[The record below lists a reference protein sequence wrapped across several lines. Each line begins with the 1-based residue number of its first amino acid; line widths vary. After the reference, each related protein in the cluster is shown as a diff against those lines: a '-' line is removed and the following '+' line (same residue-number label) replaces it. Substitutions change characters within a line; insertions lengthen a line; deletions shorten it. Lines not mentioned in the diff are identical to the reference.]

1 MTNDFPVISASVSFQ
16 LTHPWGCDGKGNDRR
31 SACEISTHTPV
42 RVWPKKYILMQC
54 LSLFQ
59 LTHPWGCD
67 HTRQAGYCSFSI
79 FQLTHPWG
87 CDAKGYYS
95 RTHRKHFN
103 SHTREGVTS
112 GILRVGSL
120 STFQLTH
127 PWGCDALQ
135 FHYPNILSISTH
147 TPVRVWQV
155 VLQQEIQRLKFQ
167 LTHPWGCDCYAKN
180 YTDCLN
186 LISTHTPVRVWLLF
200 LM

>member
-1 MTNDFPVISASVSFQ
+1 
-16 LTHPWGCDGKGNDRR
+16 
-31 SACEISTHTPV
+31 
-42 RVWPKKYILMQC
+42 MQC

-167 LTHPWGCDCYAKN
+167 LTHPWGCDTTK
-180 YTDCLN
+180 CLITQIRVTFQ
-186 LISTHTPVRVWLLF
+186 LTHPWGCDKWLSCDLCECFISTHTPVRVWRQGQR
-200 LM
+200 